1 MNLMDKVFFGRAN
14 FFDNGSLE
22 DLGDFMLTSAN
33 WEKRKQQAI
42 DQMIVELQPSSC
54 DMQLP
59 PPEKKQCIESPMIV
73 VAPIV
78 APKNINTRFT
88 PRQKDSIFWCIH
100 EAINLSSKSA
110 SSLNHINV
118 MMNEKKAM
126 ADFFNQ
132 NPNALKNSNHKITLA
147 KINEI
152 RCNLMT
158 KPVMDSVESFLPCSI
173 FYKRN
178 IFVHFETIHSYMK
191 FADKTAISD
200 DPYEDLANS
209 ILVYANGGRYE
220 LETSKD
226 KVADFLQNIGSLF
239 YLQHYEKVM
248 VGAGNYKTDELRDI
262 YKTVFAVDEDPNFK
276 KPEYY
281 EKILVKCF
289 TTVNE
294 NENKK

>member
-1 MNLMDKVFFGRAN
+1 MDKVFFGRAN

-33 WEKRKQQAI
+33 WEKRKPVDQVI
-42 DQMIVELQPSSC
+42 DEVIPS
-54 DMQLP
+54 
-59 PPEKKQCIESPMIV
+59 EKKQCIELETPIIV
-73 VAPIV
+73 N
-78 APKNINTRFT
+78 KNVITRFT
-88 PRQKDSIFWCIH
+88 PRQKDTIFWCIH
-100 EAINLSSKSA
+100 EAINGSSKSS

-132 NPNALKNSNHKITLA
+132 SPNALKNSNHKITLA

-178 IFVHFETIHSYMK
+178 IFVYFEAIHSYMK
-191 FADKTAISD
+191 FADKTTVSD
-200 DPYEDLANS
+200 DLEEDLANS
-209 ILVYANGGRYE
+209 ILVYANGGRFE
-220 LETSKD
+220 LETCKE
-226 KVADFLQNIGSLF
+226 KVADFLHNIGALF

-248 VGAGNYKTDELRDI
+248 VGVGNYKTDELRDI
-262 YKTVFAVDEDPNFK
+262 YKTVFSVVEDPNFK

-281 EKILVKCF
+281 EKVLVKCF

-294 NENKK
+294 KLK

>member
-33 WEKRKQQAI
+33 WEKRKPV
-42 DQMIVELQPSSC
+42 DQVFDEVIPS
-54 DMQLP
+54 
-59 PPEKKQCIESPMIV
+59 EKKQCIETPIII

-78 APKNINTRFT
+78 VTKNVITRFT
-88 PRQKDSIFWCIH
+88 PRHKDTIFWCIH
-100 EAINLSSKSA
+100 EAINGSSKST
-110 SSLNHINV
+110 SLNHINV

-132 NPNALKNSNHKITLA
+132 SPNALKNSNHKITLA

-158 KPVMDSVESFLPCSI
+158 KPAMDSVESFLPCSI

-178 IFVHFETIHSYMK
+178 IFVHFEAIHSYMK
-191 FADKTAISD
+191 FADKTTVSD
-200 DPYEDLANS
+200 DLDEDLANS
-209 ILVYANGGRYE
+209 ILVYANGGRFE
-220 LETSKD
+220 LETCKV
-226 KVADFLQNIGSLF
+226 KVAHFLENIDALF

-248 VGAGNYKTDELRDI
+248 VGVGNYKTDELRDI
-262 YKTVFAVDEDPNFK
+262 YKTVFAVVEDTNFK

-281 EKILVKCF
+281 EKVLVKCF

-294 NENKK
+294 KLK